1 MAARKAAVKRRR
13 KGVEFMAGLGN
24 GSSFF
29 SFKKRDPAGLSLEHS
44 PGSHEPAHGLEN
56 SDN

>member
-29 SFKKRDPAGLSLEHS
+29 SFKKRDPAGLPLEHTPGSLEQ
-44 PGSHEPAHGLEN
+44 AHGLQS

>member
-1 MAARKAAVKRRR
+1 MATRKAAVKRRR

-29 SFKKRDPAGLSLEHS
+29 LFKKRDRADLSLEQTRDRRS
-44 PGSHEPAHGLEN
+44 QAHDLEN
-56 SDN
+56 SHN

>member
-1 MAARKAAVKRRR
+1 MSTRKAAVKRHR

-29 SFKKRDPAGLSLEHS
+29 LFKKRDPANLSLEKARDR
-44 PGSHEPAHGLEN
+44 PKKFP
-56 SDN
+56 